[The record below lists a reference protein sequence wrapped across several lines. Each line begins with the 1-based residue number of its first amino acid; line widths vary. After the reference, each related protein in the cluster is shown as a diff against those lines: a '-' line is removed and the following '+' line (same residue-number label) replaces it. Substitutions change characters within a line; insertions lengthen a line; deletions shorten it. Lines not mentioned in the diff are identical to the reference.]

1 MGELAKLFAVCK
13 KCKNYNYSYR
23 NPTEK
28 SKKMADMER
37 FDSVLLSL
45 AQQCEGGVPELLDIV
60 FGFMN
65 RKTDFYSGGL
75 ESGKAKKMV
84 LDAFSK
90 HAASA
95 EAELVKKKARLA
107 EMDRK
112 QKERREK
119 KKKGG
124 KKKKKKKKKK

>member
-1 MGELAKLFAVCK
+1 MGNFKEM
-13 KCKNYNYSYR
+13 S
-23 NPTEK
+23 EK
-28 SKKMADMER
+28 EER
-37 FDSVLLSL
+37 FDSILLSI

-75 ESGKAKKMV
+75 ENGKAKKMV
-84 LDAFSK
+84 LDAFTK

-95 EAELVKKKARLA
+95 EAELAKKKARLA

-119 KKKGG
+119 EKKKNLRKCNKMGVEMIIESL
-124 KKKKKKKKKK
+124 KLQMPKLRHL